1 MMPSDIPPDSDG
13 QPTEADLEL
22 VVSLTGVQVNQIN
35 TALVAATDGQ
45 WRKVALVVARA
56 MQSLPEEFSDVPDV
70 FFARQVRGLV
80 SLGEL
85 EGTGNLRDIRASEV
99 RRPVKVNK

>member
-1 MMPSDIPPDSDG
+1 MTTSNTPNG
-13 QPTEADLEL
+13 QPAETNLEL
-22 VVSLTGVQVNQIN
+22 VASLTGPQVDQIN

-56 MQSLPEEFSDVPDV
+56 MQSLPEEFSAVPDV
-70 FFARQVRGLV
+70 FFARQIRVLV

-85 EGTGNLRDIRASEV
+85 EGVGNLRDMRSSEV
-99 RRPVKVNK
+99 RQPVKVSQ